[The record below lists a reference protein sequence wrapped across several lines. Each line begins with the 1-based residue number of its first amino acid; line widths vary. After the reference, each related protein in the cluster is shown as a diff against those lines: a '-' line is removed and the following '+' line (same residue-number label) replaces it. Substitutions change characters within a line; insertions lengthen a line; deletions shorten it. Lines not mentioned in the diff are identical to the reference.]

1 MTRPPVPTPNGAVPR
16 VSPTG
21 KSDAV
26 WSATSP
32 ASSTD
37 SWRPT
42 HALTQHRSVR
52 GRSLPKCQVR
62 SQPAGNRPLESCRVL
77 SCQFTLL
84 HVVLPAGRRFAPA
97 GWLEPMLAR
106 EPVSAP
112 CRADAAAS
120 MIWTSR
126 SASSTHQMGPADE
139 VAQDRR
145 EGAGVV
151 AAGGLGAD
159 PPRAAGPPGPQ

>member
-1 MTRPPVPTPNGAVPR
+1 
-16 VSPTG
+16 
-21 KSDAV
+21 
-26 WSATSP
+26 
-32 ASSTD
+32 
-37 SWRPT
+37 
-42 HALTQHRSVR
+42 
-52 GRSLPKCQVR
+52 
-62 SQPAGNRPLESCRVL
+62 VL

-126 SASSTHQMGPADE
+126 SASSTHQMGLTQMGLTAS
-139 VAQDRR
+139 ATI
-145 EGAGVV
+145 
-151 AAGGLGAD
+151 AAYRTVDQHLAL
-159 PPRAAGPPGPQ
+159 PIIAASPSSSDQIS